1 MRDSTDRLAFGDSS
15 IKCDEYNGH
24 EYLKLRAFCYL
35 RNEERFF
42 NVEKLPAISCW
53 FWVLRS

>member
-42 NVEKLPAISCW
+42 NVERILE
-53 FWVLRS
+53 LTER